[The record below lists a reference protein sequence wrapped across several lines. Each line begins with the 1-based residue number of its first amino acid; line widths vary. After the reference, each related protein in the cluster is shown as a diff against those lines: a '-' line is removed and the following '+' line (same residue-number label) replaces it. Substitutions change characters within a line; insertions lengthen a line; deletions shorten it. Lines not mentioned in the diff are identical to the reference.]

1 VHPSDEQGLLR
12 GDHGEGPRSSRRVPW
27 WNAMGSC
34 RQEGLGMRLVLDGVL
49 VVDDW
54 AGVGA
59 GE

>member
-1 VHPSDEQGLLR
+1 
-12 GDHGEGPRSSRRVPW
+12 
-27 WNAMGSC
+27 MGSC